1 MCKTC
6 GCTPCSCGKDIVNG
20 VCEGCGKVQ
29 DDCACE
35 KK

>member
-6 GCTPCSCGKDIVNG
+6 GCTPCKCGGKIVNG
-20 VCEGCGKVQ
+20 VCEGCGKPY
-29 DDCACE
+29 DNCTCE

>member
-6 GCTPCSCGKDIVNG
+6 GCTPCSCGRDIVKG
-20 VCEGCGKVQ
+20 VCEGCGKVH